1 MTYMMR
7 TITKMPTINLSGFNT
22 QVAPMKAID
31 EILRDYYEGSVNSR
45 EAMEYINAI
54 NCEWKY

>member
-1 MTYMMR
+1 MA
-7 TITKMPTINLSGFNT
+7 TINLEGFNT

-31 EILRDYYEGSVNSR
+31 EVLRDYYEGCVNAK

-54 NCEWKY
+54 NCEWKF

>member
-1 MTYMMR
+1 MR
-7 TITKMPTINLSGFNT
+7 GITMPTINLEGFDT
-22 QVAPMKAID
+22 QLAPMKAID
-31 EILRDYYEGSVNSR
+31 EVLRDYYEGSVNAK